1 MIRLRLRRGVTES
14 ELLRDGFKECRLV
27 NGETRLNFSP
37 SVLTMDLT
45 RSRLS

>member
-27 NGETRLNFSP
+27 NGETQF
-37 SVLTMDLT
+37 
-45 RSRLS
+45 LSKCINNGSYEV

>member
-27 NGETRLNFSP
+27 NGERLNFSP